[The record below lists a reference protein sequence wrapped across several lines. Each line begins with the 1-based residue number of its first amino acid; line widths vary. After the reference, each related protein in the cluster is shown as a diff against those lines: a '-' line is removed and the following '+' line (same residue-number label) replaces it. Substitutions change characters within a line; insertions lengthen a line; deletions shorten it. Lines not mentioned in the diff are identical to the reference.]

1 MTRLSDSILSEQ
13 PSKRSVG
20 NDGENRAALFLE
32 SRGYTIIARNWRTR
46 SGEIDIIAEKDNIL
60 VFVEVKTLPCGNA
73 ELLAHVLDKRKQ
85 KRISETAKCFIA
97 NNRKYNDRII
107 RFDVIVV
114 DMPGFPSVYHI
125 ENAFL
130 GL

>member
-1 MTRLSDSILSEQ
+1 MLASADKKTIGKNGEDRCAKFLTEHGF
-13 PSKRSVG
+13 SV
-20 NDGENRAALFLE
+20 LE
-32 SRGYTIIARNWRTR
+32 RNWRTKR
-46 SGEIDIIAEKDNIL
+46 GEIDIIAEKDNIL

-125 ENAFL
+125 QNAFL